1 MTDYSSQNR
10 TILGPMAPIIEV
22 MSPSSLEKLRERLIV
37 ALDVADAKTAR
48 ETVQRLGEAAVIY
61 KIGLQLFTAE
71 GPGIVREMVASGR
84 RVFLDLK
91 LHDIPN
97 TVAHAVNSAA
107 ELGPSM
113 ITVHASG
120 GSAVLKAAVEAAG
133 GRTKVLAVTVL
144 TSFSDQDLQQ
154 IGISDSTGDQV
165 LRLAAL
171 ARAAGCAGVVSSP
184 RETAQLRRFL
194 GEGFDIVN
202 PGVRPAGSDTH
213 DQQRTATPSEAI
225 SAGASHI
232 VVGRPITRAS
242 DPVLAAQAIV
252 AEMAGAISGT

>member
-1 MTDYSSQNR
+1 
-10 TILGPMAPIIEV
+10 MAPPIIEA
-22 MSPSSLEKLRERLIV
+22 MSPSSLEKMRERLIV
-37 ALDVADAKTAR
+37 ALDVANANAAR
-48 ETVQRLGEAAVIY
+48 ETVQRLGEAAGIY

-97 TVAHAVNSAA
+97 TVAHAVKSVV

-120 GSAVLKAAVEAAG
+120 GAAMLRAAVEAAG

-144 TSFSDQDLQQ
+144 TSFSDHDLQQ
-154 IGISDSTGDQV
+154 IGIPDRSGDQV
-165 LRLAAL
+165 LRLATL
-171 ARAAGCAGVVSSP
+171 AQAAGCAGVVSSP
-184 RETAQLRRFL
+184 RETAQLRKFF
-194 GEGFDIVN
+194 GDGFDIVN
-202 PGVRPAGSDTH
+202 PGVRPAGTDTH

-225 SAGASHI
+225 AAGASHI
-232 VVGRPITRAS
+232 VVGRPITHAS
-242 DPVLAAQAIV
+242 DPVLAVQAIV
-252 AEMAGAISGT
+252 NEMANAFSGRGSS

>member
-1 MTDYSSQNR
+1 
-10 TILGPMAPIIEV
+10 
-22 MSPSSLEKLRERLIV
+22 MSPPSLNWMNMREKLIV
-37 ALDVADAKTAR
+37 ALDVADAKAAQA
-48 ETVQRLGEAAVIY
+48 TVQRLGEAAGIY

-71 GPGIVREMVASGR
+71 GPEIVREMVASGR

-97 TVAHAVNSAA
+97 TVAHAVKSAA

-120 GSAVLKAAVEAAG
+120 GLAMLQAAVEASS

-144 TSFSDQDLQQ
+144 TSFSEQDLQQ
-154 IGISDSTGDQV
+154 TGVPDSVSEQV
-165 LRLAAL
+165 LRLASL
-171 ARAAGCAGVVSSP
+171 ARTAGCAGVVSSA
-184 RETAQLRRFL
+184 RETAQLRKFL

-202 PGVRPAGSDTH
+202 PGVRPAGTDTH

-225 SAGASHI
+225 CAGASHI
-232 VVGRPITRAS
+232 VVGRPITHAS
-242 DPVLAAQAIV
+242 NPVLAVEAIV
-252 AEMAGAISGT
+252 AEMANARIRT